1 LINFIIKKY
10 LIVLGKLPLYDIYLS
25 EDSIKE
31 VKDMAV
37 TAEVKGVK
45 LVLKLEKGSQT
56 VSNCSQVATDD
67 ALYLIG
73 DAVANLQKEQVTS
86 ISKVIETTLIEA

>member
-1 LINFIIKKY
+1 
-10 LIVLGKLPLYDIYLS
+10 
-25 EDSIKE
+25 
-31 VKDMAV
+31 MAV